1 MPLDI
6 AAISV
11 PTAMFRMEDSS
22 DTILC
27 LKPVPF
33 MTVMAHPSPAR
44 HRARLWLVLRM
55 MISTTL
61 AYALATA
68 LRLPQGYWA
77 VLTAIIVTQNSV
89 GGSLKAAIDRLAGSV
104 CGALVGALA
113 AVLLPAHTPFALGL
127 VLVGALTPL
136 VLLTAYFP
144 NYRIAPVTAIIVL
157 LSSGAATLGPL
168 GYALDRVLEIALGS
182 VVGVA
187 VSVLIAPAR
196 AHMHLREAAAET
208 ALLLAKIMT
217 ALEPA
222 VRTGAPDL
230 GKLATRVQATLN
242 RLGTAAEEAVHERRS
257 RLSDHPDPEPLF
269 RTLRR
274 LQQDILALNRM
285 FGAPWPDSVHAALA
299 PPWAA
304 YAEAAAAELSVLAA
318 ALPDRHPPPDS
329 SALQT
334 TMADFIAA
342 IEKVRHDDN
351 TRELPIEAV
360 GRILGSAFGVEQLQR
375 DLHDL
380 AERTR
385 GVTTSTR

>member
-1 MPLDI
+1 
-6 AAISV
+6 
-11 PTAMFRMEDSS
+11 
-22 DTILC
+22 
-27 LKPVPF
+27 
-33 MTVMAHPSPAR
+33 MTVLALPPLAR

-89 GGSLKAAIDRLAGSV
+89 GGSLKAAIDRLVGSI
-104 CGALVGALA
+104 CGALVGAVA
-113 AVLLPAHTPFALGL
+113 AVLLPAHTPTALGL
-127 VLVGALTPL
+127 VLVGAVTPL
-136 VLLTAYFP
+136 VLLTAYAP
-144 NYRIAPVTAIIVL
+144 HYRIAPVTAVIVL

-168 GYALDRVLEIALGS
+168 GYALNRVLEITLGS

-196 AHMHLREAAAET
+196 AHVHLCEAAAET
-208 ALLLAKIMT
+208 ALLLAQIMT

-230 GKLATRVQATLN
+230 GKLPTRVQAALN
-242 RLGTAAEEAVHERRS
+242 RLSTAAEEAAHERRS

-285 FGAPWPDSVHAALA
+285 FGAPWPERVHAALA
-299 PPWAA
+299 PPWSA
-304 YAEAAAAELSVLAA
+304 YAKAAAAELSALAA
-318 ALPDRHPPPDS
+318 ALPSRYPPPDS
-329 SALQT
+329 SAPRT
-334 TMADFIAA
+334 TMAEFIAA
-342 IEKVRHDDN
+342 IETIRHEGI
-351 TRELPIEAV
+351 TRALPTDV
-360 GRILGSAFGVEQLQR
+360 LGRILGSAFGVEQLQR
-375 DLHDL
+375 DLNDL
-380 AERTR
+380 VERTR

>member
-1 MPLDI
+1 
-6 AAISV
+6 
-11 PTAMFRMEDSS
+11 
-22 DTILC
+22 
-27 LKPVPF
+27 
-33 MTVMAHPSPAR
+33 MTVLTHPSPAR

-89 GGSLKAAIDRLAGSV
+89 GGSLKAAIDRLVGSV
-104 CGALVGALA
+104 CGALLGALA
-113 AVLLPAHTPFALGL
+113 AVLLPAHTPLALGL

-136 VLLTAYFP
+136 VLLTAYAP

-168 GYALDRVLEIALGS
+168 GYAFDRVLEIALGS

-196 AHMHLREAAAET
+196 AHMQLREAAAET

-230 GKLATRVQATLN
+230 GKLPTRVQAALN

-299 PPWAA
+299 PAWSA
-304 YAEAAAAELSVLAA
+304 YAEAAATELSVLAA
-318 ALPDRHPPPDS
+318 ALPARHPPPAS
-329 SALQT
+329 SALRT
-334 TMADFIAA
+334 AMADFIAA
-342 IEKVRHDDN
+342 IEKIHREDN
-351 TRELPIEAV
+351 TRELPIDAV
-360 GRILGSAFGVEQLQR
+360 GRILGSAFGAEQLQR
-375 DLHDL
+375 DLNDL
-380 AERTR
+380 AERTC
-385 GVTTSTR
+385 GLTTSTR

>member
-1 MPLDI
+1 
-6 AAISV
+6 
-11 PTAMFRMEDSS
+11 
-22 DTILC
+22 
-27 LKPVPF
+27 
-33 MTVMAHPSPAR
+33 MTVLALPSLAR

-89 GGSLKAAIDRLAGSV
+89 GGSLKAAIDRLVGSV

-136 VLLTAYFP
+136 VLLTAYAP

-168 GYALDRVLEIALGS
+168 GYALDRLLEITLGS

-187 VSVLIAPAR
+187 VSLLIAPAR
-196 AHMHLREAAAET
+196 AHVQLREAAAET
-208 ALLLAKIMT
+208 AFLLSQIMT

-230 GKLATRVQATLN
+230 GKLQTRVQATLN
-242 RLGTAAEEAVHERRS
+242 RLATAAEEAVHERRS

-299 PPWAA
+299 PPWSA
-304 YAEAAAAELSVLAA
+304 YAKAAAAELCVLAT
-318 ALPDRHPPPDS
+318 ALPARHPPPSS
-329 SALQT
+329 SAPRT
-334 TMADFIAA
+334 AMADFIAA
-342 IEKVRHDDN
+342 IEKIRHEDN
-351 TRELPIEAV
+351 TRELPTDVV

-375 DLHDL
+375 DLADL

-385 GVTTSTR
+385 GLTTSTR

>member
-1 MPLDI
+1 VETIPFLKI
-6 AAISV
+6 A
-11 PTAMFRMEDSS
+11 
-22 DTILC
+22 L
-27 LKPVPF
+27 
-33 MTVMAHPSPAR
+33 AR

-55 MISTTL
+55 VISTTL

-68 LRLPQGYWA
+68 LRLPQSYWA

-89 GGSLKAAIDRLAGSV
+89 GGSLKAAIDRLVGSI

-113 AVLLPAHTPFALGL
+113 AVLLPAHAPIALGL
-127 VLVGALTPL
+127 VLVSAVTPL
-136 VLLTAYFP
+136 VLLTAYAP
-144 NYRIAPVTAIIVL
+144 HYRIAPVTAVIVL

-168 GYALDRVLEIALGS
+168 GYALDRVLEITLGS

-196 AHMHLREAAAET
+196 AHAYLCEAAAET
-208 ALLLAKIMT
+208 ALLLAQIMT

-230 GKLATRVQATLN
+230 GKLPARVQAALN
-242 RLGTAAEEAVHERRS
+242 RLSTAAQEAAHERRS

-285 FGAPWPDSVHAALA
+285 FDAPWPDRVHVALA
-299 PPWAA
+299 PPWSA
-304 YAEAAAAELSVLAA
+304 YAKAAAAELCVLAA
-318 ALPDRHPPPDS
+318 ALPSRQPPPDS
-329 SALQT
+329 SAPRT
-334 TMADFIAA
+334 AMADFIAA
-342 IEKVRHDDN
+342 IETMRREGI
-351 TRELPIEAV
+351 TRELPTDV
-360 GRILGSAFGVEQLQR
+360 LGRILGSAFGVEQLQR
-375 DLHDL
+375 DLDDFV
-380 AERTR
+380 ERTR